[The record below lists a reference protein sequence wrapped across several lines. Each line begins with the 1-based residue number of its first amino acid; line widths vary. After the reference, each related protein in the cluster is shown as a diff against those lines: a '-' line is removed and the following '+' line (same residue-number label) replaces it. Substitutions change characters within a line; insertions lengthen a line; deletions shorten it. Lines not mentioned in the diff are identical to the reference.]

1 MGNTWK
7 TFDPFKN
14 DRYLFVQDRA
24 TYTCDEDY
32 TIVGVATVTC
42 QASGRWSGEIR
53 AHVST
58 YSASQNFT
66 SEVGV
71 KLIMT

>member
-42 QASGRWSGEIR
+42 QASGRWSGEIL

-58 YSASQNFT
+58 FSASQNFT